1 MPLHCLQLLLGL
13 LAELSQSGLLRVLR
27 VLLLHQAVPC
37 LRVLLLLCPDL
48 SHLLVLVLLLLLRL
62 LNPALQHLLLLHVL
76 QLRHAHHLLLQLL
89 LAVQQLRQNLDL
101 LLQQEQQWQRP

>member
-13 LAELSQSGLLRVLR
+13 LAELSQSGLLRVLLL
-27 VLLLHQAVPC
+27 LLLHQAVPC

-48 SHLLVLVLLLLLRL
+48 LHLLVLVLLLLRL